1 MGFYSELL
9 IRLLCC
15 IWVVS
20 ILPNVHAIISTNGKD
35 LARNSGIKENV
46 VEGSGTP
53 PKGADFRIPS
63 RSDADTIQSSGV
75 SPDDEDGDVEE
86 GSGDTIEGSGRSP
99 ALVTTS
105 TSPTTSATSTTTSST
120 ARPRHEFNEDRISN
134 LKKNDDFAIV
144 PTLTTAVTPYQPQ
157 WILTTTT
164 KQTPTPNTRPPPPPA
179 QPPVGTDGETFEML
193 KPGILAAVTGG
204 AVVGVLMTIL
214 LVMFIVYRLRKKD
227 EGSYSLDEPRQPPH
241 YSYAYQK
248 ASTKEFYA

>member
-1 MGFYSELL
+1 MGFYSGLL

-15 IWVVS
+15 IWVVTS
-20 ILPNVHAIISTNGKD
+20 LPDVQAVISTNAKD
-35 LARNSGIKENV
+35 LARNSGTKENV
-46 VEGSGTP
+46 VEGSGTA
-53 PKGADFRIPS
+53 PKGTDFRIPL
-63 RSDADTIQSSGV
+63 RPDADTIQSSGV

-86 GSGDTIEGSGRSP
+86 GSGDVVEGSGRPP
-99 ALVTTS
+99 AQIVITTS
-105 TSPTTSATSTTTSST
+105 ISPVTSTESTTTPST
-120 ARPRHEFNEDRISN
+120 ARPRHE
-134 LKKNDDFAIV
+134 
-144 PTLTTAVTPYQPQ
+144 TTAVTPYQPQ
-157 WILTTTT
+157 WVTTTT
-164 KQTPTPNTRPPPPPA
+164 TRQTPLTPNTRPPSSSP
-179 QPPVGTDGETFEML
+179 QPPYGTEGETFEML